1 MINDVIADAK
11 ARMQKAIEA
20 TKHEFASLRTGRAS
34 PALLEQIRVDYYGV
48 PTPVT
53 QVATVTVPE
62 PRLLMIHP
70 WDKKIVK
77 DVEKAILKSEL
88 GLVPRS
94 DGVYVRVPIPS
105 LTEERRRDLV
115 KVARKHAEEW
125 RVAIRNVRRE
135 AKEMIEQL
143 EDDGEVSEDES
154 KRGLDELQKL
164 TDKSIAEIDAL
175 LSAKDKE
182 IMELRPCL
190 PGRCTAMLRRT
201 SAISSVWARS
211 RPAGGWRSPVS
222 GWA

>member
-1 MINDVIADAK
+1 MSRGQCWERRSGRWSRRGGGAMINEVIADAK
-11 ARMQKAIEA
+11 TRMQKAIEA

-48 PTPVT
+48 PTPIT

-88 GLVPRS
+88 GLVPSS
-94 DGVYVRVPIPS
+94 DGVYVRVPIPQ
-105 LTEERRRDLV
+105 LTEERRRELV
-115 KVARKHAEEW
+115 KVGRKHAEEG

-143 EDDGEVSEDES
+143 EEDGEVSEDES

-175 LSAKDKE
+175 LAAKDKE
-182 IMELRPCL
+182 IME
-190 PGRCTAMLRRT
+190 
-201 SAISSVWARS
+201 V
-211 RPAGGWRSPVS
+211 
-222 GWA
+222 

>member
-1 MINDVIADAK
+1 MINEVIADAK
-11 ARMQKAIEA
+11 TRMQKAIEA

-48 PTPVT
+48 PTPIT

-88 GLVPRS
+88 GLVPSS

-105 LTEERRRDLV
+105 LTEERRRELV
-115 KVARKHAEEW
+115 KVARKHAEEG

-182 IMELRPCL
+182 IMEL
-190 PGRCTAMLRRT
+190 
-201 SAISSVWARS
+201 
-211 RPAGGWRSPVS
+211 
-222 GWA
+222 